1 MDNSKTIEKA
11 KTLGRLLANSPL
23 SLDLK
28 MTILENLSRMP
39 EKYLDALIVSLE
51 NEARGIEIIVK
62 EAETFM
68 AKQDKEWGDLAT
80 GQQALADK
88 IVKEE
93 LDQLD
98 SEVKITSLRSSLSNI

>member
-1 MDNSKTIEKA
+1 
-11 KTLGRLLANSPL
+11 
-23 SLDLK
+23 
-28 MTILENLSRMP
+28 
-39 EKYLDALIVSLE
+39 
-51 NEARGIEIIVK
+51 
-62 EAETFM
+62 M